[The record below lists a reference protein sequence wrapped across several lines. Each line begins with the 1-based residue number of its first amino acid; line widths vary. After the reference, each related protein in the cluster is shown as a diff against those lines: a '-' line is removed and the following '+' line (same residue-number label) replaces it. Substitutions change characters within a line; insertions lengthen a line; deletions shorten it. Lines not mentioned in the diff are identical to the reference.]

1 VSVFDPVGFEQ
12 GEEVR
17 VRLEGLEPGELRGRM
32 EGEGIRNVP
41 LAPYTERFAEYQS
54 AALEALDRLTVPPA
68 LRDLVRTY
76 FTELEPGE

>member
-1 VSVFDPVGFEQ
+1 V
-12 GEEVR
+12 
-17 VRLEGLEPGELRGRM
+17 